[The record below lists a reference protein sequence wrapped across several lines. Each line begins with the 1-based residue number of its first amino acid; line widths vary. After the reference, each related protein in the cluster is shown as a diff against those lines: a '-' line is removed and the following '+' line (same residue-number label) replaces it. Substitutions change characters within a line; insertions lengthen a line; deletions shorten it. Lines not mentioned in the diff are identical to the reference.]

1 MPAPIIGI
9 SGMAGYLPRYR
20 VHLADWCRW
29 TGDSWDKVRAVVGT
43 SFRMRGPDEN
53 AYTMA
58 ATAVVR
64 LIRQYD
70 LDPSRVGFLGLGTE
84 SSTDN
89 SAGAVIVKGMVN
101 QALVS
106 HGLPTLPRACEVP
119 EFKHACL
126 GGVYALKAAARYL
139 ALDGQGRHAIVVC
152 SDVAEY
158 ARDTS
163 GEPTQGAGAVAMLI
177 EESPRLLALELPLSG
192 SASDYRGPDFRKPFL
207 RFMQQAPSSY
217 AQPRDF
223 PVFNGKYSTTCY
235 IDEVL
240 AAMRDL
246 FDRLGRAAGM
256 GSNLLRPVPQG
267 PAAFLRDLSAT
278 FLHRPYQRMAETG
291 LIMSYLLALA
301 IGDID
306 DQQELAHYAGAAGVD
321 HAALVSELTGD
332 RDVYALVGSQRLSDE
347 LFPLASRTAR
357 AFREG
362 ERFEAL
368 MTRLGTRPMQE
379 VGNLYTASLPAWMAA
394 GLEQA
399 AAEGPDLAGTRVLTL
414 GYGSGDAA
422 EAIPMVVMPDWA
434 AAARQI
440 RFAEALA
447 GPVDLDA
454 DGYRALHDGAPF
466 AHPQPPA
473 DEVFYIDRIGA
484 RDHQFDDSGIEYYRY
499 QPRAQA

>member
-1 MPAPIIGI
+1 MPHSPIGI
-9 SGMAGYLPRYR
+9 SGIAGYLPRYR
-20 VHLADWCRW
+20 VQLCDWCRW
-29 TGDSWDKVRAVVGT
+29 TGDSWDKIRSVVGT

-101 QALVS
+101 QALAQ
-106 HGLPTLPRACEVP
+106 HGLAPLPRNCEVP

-139 ALDGQGRHAIVVC
+139 AFDGRGRHAIVVC

-158 ARDTS
+158 ARATS

-177 EESPRLLALELPLSG
+177 EESPRLLAIELELSG
-192 SASDYRGPDFRKPFL
+192 SSSDYRGPDFRKPFL
-207 RFMQQAPSSY
+207 RFMQQSPTSY

-235 IDEVL
+235 IDETL

-246 FDRLGRAAGM
+246 FARLGQAASQGAAV
-256 GSNLLRPVPQG
+256 LRPVPAR

-301 IGDID
+301 IGDVD
-306 DQQELAHYAGAAGVD
+306 DQNELAVYAERADVDAAELVAEL
-321 HAALVSELTGD
+321 AAEQN
-332 RDVYALVGSQRLSDE
+332 VYALVEHQRLGEE
-347 LFPLASRTAR
+347 LFPLASRAAR
-357 AFREG
+357 AFREAAQ
-362 ERFEAL
+362 FEAL
-368 MTRLGTRPMQE
+368 MTRLGTGPMQE

-394 GLEQA
+394 GLEEA
-399 AAEGPDLAGTRVLTL
+399 AARGLDLASTRMLTV

-422 EAIPMVVMPDWA
+422 EAIPMVVMPSWAQAARRIEFA
-434 AAARQI
+434 AA
-440 RFAEALA
+440 LA
-447 GPVDLDA
+447 DPVDLDEA
-454 DGYRALHDGAPF
+454 GYAALHDGDDF
-466 AHPQPPA
+466 RHPIA
-473 DEVFYIDRIGA
+473 TRRGVFYIDRIGQ
-484 RDHQFDDSGIEYYRY
+484 RGSHFDDSGIEYYRY
-499 QPRAQA
+499 EAGA

>member
-1 MPAPIIGI
+1 MPQRPIGI
-9 SGMAGYLPRYR
+9 SGIAGYLPRYR
-20 VHLADWCRW
+20 VQLADWCRW

-70 LDPSRVGFLGLGTE
+70 LDPSRVGFLALGTE

-101 QALVS
+101 QALAQL
-106 HGLPTLPRACEVP
+106 GLAPLPRSCEVP

-139 ALDGQGRHAIVVC
+139 ALDGRGRHAIVVC

-158 ARDTS
+158 ARATS

-177 EESPRLLALELPLSG
+177 EESPRLLALELELSG

-246 FDRLGRAAGM
+246 FDRAGRVAEYGAA
-256 GSNLLRPVPQG
+256 LLRPVPAR

-301 IGDID
+301 VGDVED
-306 DQQELAHYAGAAGVD
+306 HSELAHYAEAAGVD
-321 HAALVSELTGD
+321 PTELVTELTAE
-332 RDVYALVGSQRLSDE
+332 RDVYALVTQQRLGE
-347 LFPLASRTAR
+347 EQFPLASRAAR
-357 AFREG
+357 AFRDAPT
-362 ERFEAL
+362 FAAL
-368 MTRLGTRPMQE
+368 MTRLGTAPMQE

-394 GLEQA
+394 GLEE
-399 AAEGPDLAGTRVLTL
+399 AAERGLALAGTRMLTI

-422 EAIPMVVMPDWA
+422 EAIPMVVMPEWA
-434 AAARQI
+434 EAARQI
-440 RFAEALA
+440 RFGVAMADA
-447 GPVDLDA
+447 VDLDEA
-454 DGYRALHDGAPF
+454 GYAALHDGDGFQHAAP
-466 AHPQPPA
+466 AA
-473 DEVFYIDRIGA
+473 EGVFYIDRIGE
-484 RDHQFDDSGIEYYRY
+484 RGHHFDDSGIEYYRY
-499 QPRAQA
+499 QSGA